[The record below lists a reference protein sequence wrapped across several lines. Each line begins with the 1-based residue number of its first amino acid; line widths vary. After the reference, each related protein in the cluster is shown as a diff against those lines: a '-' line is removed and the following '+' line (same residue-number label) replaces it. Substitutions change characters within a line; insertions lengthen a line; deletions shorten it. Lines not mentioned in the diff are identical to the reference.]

1 MPPSI
6 APDEEEAE
14 RLTYATGRLT
24 TAQLTMTKMQPVW
37 RRQKS
42 GDRCPAPGFFCGE
55 RLCAVIS
62 EDAAR
67 QGQRCVKRTRA
78 PWSACSSYKCPCR
91 YEVRSNRPHHSSVA
105 ASCTNEV
112 RGNESGIKKIHVGF

>member
-24 TAQLTMTKMQPVW
+24 TAQLTMTKMEPVW

-42 GDRCPAPGFFCGE
+42 GDRCPAPGLFCGE
-55 RLCAVIS
+55 RLCAVIP

-67 QGQRCVKRTRA
+67 QGQRCDKRTRA
-78 PWSACSSYKCPCR
+78 PWSACSSTSVPDATKSVVIVLVIHRLR
-91 YEVRSNRPHHSSVA
+91 YRVHMKYAEMNP
-105 ASCTNEV
+105 
-112 RGNESGIKKIHVGF
+112 